1 VKALYM
7 SGYTDQTMP
16 SQVDSEGDLNLL
28 HKPFEAPELLER
40 VREAV
45 LR

>member
-7 SGYTDQTMP
+7 SGYTDQSIP
-16 SQVDSEGDLNLL
+16 NPVVFEGDLNVR

-40 VREAV
+40 VR
-45 LR
+45 